1 MATKTVF
8 GAGVKVHLEC
18 VVGTLDVFSIQMQ
31 TGVFGETDFPI
42 PQMTCAISLGNVV
55 NKSGSKKQLT
65 PAQFKQLIQWGPA
78 KVICEV
84 TSVAG
89 LTLYKGLKLGT
100 NVIFDG
106 AITDVAFNQE
116 SSFQGGG
123 NISCSVALQHKIA
136 GFYQGDLSTWPIF
149 GANAINGSFLDG
161 GNKKGIAPDVIGAAA
176 KGNTDYKTFISS
188 LFSAR
193 SKPEQAKVG
202 ADPIENLFNFTSGGD
217 LMSIFNSVDFN
228 IKLDKLPS
236 NLLQEFYTNVVVT
249 TWNSINYDTT
259 YADILKTLLDITDS
273 WIVPTASG
281 LKIRPRAAAPK
292 VTKVLTNSEY
302 SRIEFKGSSGLPM
315 DRFVGG
321 GAAYAS
327 GTIGNIT
334 FVAGEMT
341 GLISVYNLPKP
352 LARGGLKLR
361 YEFPSYLNSLVNAT
375 SGTYVPGPKEI
386 DGYRPEELK
395 VADTANATT
404 LINSSFAKAWISYQT
419 LRRTLRSSTIV
430 VSTPLRFDIGVG
442 NGIEVQAPALDG
454 GESLGSLCGTVSSIS
469 ISVDA
474 QMKTPTCLYY
484 ITGVAEKSVYD
495 SISKDAENAFSTS
508 TTDTGNWA

>member
-18 VVGTLDVFSIQMQ
+18 VAGTLDVFSIQMQ
-31 TGVFGETDFPI
+31 TGVFGESDFPI
-42 PQMTCAISLGNVV
+42 PQMTCAVSLGTVV
-55 NKSGSKKQLT
+55 NKTGNKKQLT

-84 TSVAG
+84 TSVVG

-106 AITDVAFNQE
+106 AVTDVAFNQE

-123 NISCSVALQHKIA
+123 NISCSISLQHKVA

-149 GANAINGSFLDG
+149 GANATNGSFLDL
-161 GNKKGIAPDVIGAAA
+161 KKGVSPDVMAAA
-176 KGNTDYKTFISS
+176 MQGNTDYKTFINKI
-188 LFSAR
+188 FNVRA
-193 SKPEQAKVG
+193 KPPQAPTSN
-202 ADPIENLFNFTSGGD
+202 DPIENLFNFTSGGD
-217 LMSIFNSVDFN
+217 IMAILNSVDFN
-228 IKLDKLPS
+228 VKLDKLPT
-236 NLLQEFYTNVVVT
+236 NLLQQFYDDVINSTF
-249 TWNSINYDTT
+249 NSIGYDTT
-259 YADILKTLLDITDS
+259 YADILKIMLDITDS
-273 WIVPTASG
+273 WLVPSAAG

-292 VTKVLTNSEY
+292 VTKVLTNAEY
-302 SRIEFKGSSGLPM
+302 SRIEFKGSSGMPM

-321 GAAYAS
+321 GAAYGS
-327 GTIGNIT
+327 GNIGNIT

-341 GLISVYNLPKP
+341 GLIAIYNLPKP

-361 YEFPSYLNSLVNAT
+361 YEFPSYLNSLVAAT
-375 SGTYVPGPKEI
+375 AGKYVPGPKEI

-404 LINSSFAKAWISYQT
+404 LLNSSFAKAWISYQT

-442 NGIEVQAPALDG
+442 NGIEIQAPALDG

-495 SISKDAENAFSTS
+495 SISKDAENPFSTS